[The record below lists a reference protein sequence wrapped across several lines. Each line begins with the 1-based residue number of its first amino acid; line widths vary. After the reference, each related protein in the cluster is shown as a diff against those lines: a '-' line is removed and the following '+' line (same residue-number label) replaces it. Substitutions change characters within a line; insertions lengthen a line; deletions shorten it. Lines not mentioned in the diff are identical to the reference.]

1 MTHPNEQMD
10 SKEQIKTLPAL
21 MEAFLQDFER
31 KLYTTGG
38 ELSLANTFWYMIAW
52 IRKDT
57 GEARMAS
64 IEESP
69 GEIMLTSGEGQE
81 KTRIKRYEC
90 NEAMRTLGARLAPTG
105 TMDKE
110 I

>member
-21 MEAFLQDFER
+21 MEVFLQDFER

-38 ELSLANTFWYMIAW
+38 ELSLAKTFWYMIAW

-57 GEARMAS
+57 GESRMAT

-69 GEIMLTSGEGQE
+69 GEIMLTS
-81 KTRIKRYEC
+81 
-90 NEAMRTLGARLAPTG
+90 
-105 TMDKE
+105 
-110 I
+110 